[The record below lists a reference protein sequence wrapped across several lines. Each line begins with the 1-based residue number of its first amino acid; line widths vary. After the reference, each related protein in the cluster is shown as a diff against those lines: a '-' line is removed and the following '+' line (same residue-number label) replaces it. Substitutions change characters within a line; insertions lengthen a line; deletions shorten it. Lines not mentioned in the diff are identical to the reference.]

1 MKPLIVHISH
11 KPYVASMYSSG
22 LTGGPDVVFG
32 SPCFG
37 RAVVVVVAVTTT
49 PPPLVFRFVLLL
61 NMGVLRIVLVAAD
74 VVVVLIVAFMSI

>member
-49 PPPLVFRFVLLL
+49 PLVFRFVLLL
-61 NMGVLRIVLVAAD
+61 NMGVLRIVFVAAD